1 MPKTLRRSKGFS
13 NLFNPN
19 SHNQFSH
26 TRKSVVFSNGRGTTH
41 VNNLSKI
48 PNSRESMTSL
58 RKPGAYQVR
67 PTRVMNMN
75 SYVNRRPIQVNRVSN
90 NRSLENLAKELEGI
104 ESEGGSRRNK
114 RKTRKGRKTRK

>member
-1 MPKTLRRSKGFS
+1 MPKTLKRSKGMS

-41 VNNLSKI
+41 NNNLSRV

-58 RKPGAYQVR
+58 RKPGAYLVP

-75 SYVNRRPIQVNRVSN
+75 RNVNRTPIQVN
-90 NRSLENLAKELEGI
+90 
-104 ESEGGSRRNK
+104 ESSRFEGGSRR
-114 RKTRKGRKTRK
+114 KTRKLRKSRARKMKKAL